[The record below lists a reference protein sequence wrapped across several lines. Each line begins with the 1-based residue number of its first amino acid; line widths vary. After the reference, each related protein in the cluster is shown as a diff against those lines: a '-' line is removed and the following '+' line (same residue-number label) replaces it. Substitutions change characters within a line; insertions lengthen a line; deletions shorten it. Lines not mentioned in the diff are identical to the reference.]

1 MPNRTPEI
9 WSRPLTKKGR
19 DNWERIFGDEVIEDA
34 IHDAHK
40 SNKKAKCQSK
50 PSQS

>member
-1 MPNRTPEI
+1 MSHDSTPI
-9 WSRPLTKKGR
+9 ISKPLTKKGR
-19 DNWERIFGDEVIEDA
+19 ENWERIFGNDVIEEA

-40 SNKKAKCQSK
+40 SNKKAKCQNN